1 MGTAS
6 DGAHGRRPGVV
17 DEGPEAPDGHRRRSG
32 DVPGRGSGNG
42 PSGGPGG
49 GPGRATGIGVA
60 GVAVTLAGVF
70 VNGLA
75 YVVPVLGAR
84 HLAPAELSALATLL
98 ALGAIGG
105 VAGTGLQ
112 IAVAVHRA
120 RHGRAGTARP
130 TLLTVAVTAALL
142 AVTLPVAAVGLR
154 LTGPAVLLLGVLTVA
169 VVAAGRWLGELQGDQ
184 RFLRLAG
191 GMALLAAGRYG
202 GMIAGLALGGGLT
215 GALLAGAV
223 TSVLVLAL
231 LVRLNRGAG
240 LDPVA
245 PTLATRTVLTA
256 SGATLAMLVVSYAD
270 LLLARRFLPPDASG
284 TYAVGTVL
292 TKGALWAP
300 QVVTVIAL
308 PRLAR
313 GDRGTLRA
321 ALLLVGA
328 AGAALVLAAT
338 LAGGLA
344 FGLAGGPEYTR
355 HGGLAPL
362 FAATGAL
369 YALVFVLIN
378 ARVAAAARWPS
389 APLWISTAG
398 FLAATATV
406 VPHTVAG
413 IAGAA
418 LATAAVTALVTGAL
432 TVRRGPDAPA
442 TPTRSTATAPAV
454 DRDTLRVGDQ

>member
-1 MGTAS
+1 MGT
-6 DGAHGRRPGVV
+6 
-17 DEGPEAPDGHRRRSG
+17 E
-32 DVPGRGSGNG
+32 
-42 PSGGPGG
+42 SGGRSRTG
-49 GPGRATGIGVA
+49 GIGAA
-60 GVAVTLAGVF
+60 GLAVTLAGVF

-84 HLAPAELSALATLL
+84 QLPPAELSALATLL

-105 VAGTGLQ
+105 VASTGLQ

-120 RHGRAGTARP
+120 RHGRAHTARP
-130 TLLTVAVTAALL
+130 TLLTVGVTAALL
-142 AVTLPVAAVGLR
+142 AVTLPVAAGLLR
-154 LTGPAVLLLGVLTVA
+154 LTPPAVLLLGVLTVA

-202 GMIAGLALGGGLT
+202 GVIAGLALGGGLT

-223 TSVLVLAL
+223 TSALVLAL

-240 LDPVA
+240 IDPVA
-245 PTLATRTVLTA
+245 PALPARTVLTA

-284 TYAVGTVL
+284 AYAVGTVL

-313 GDRGTLRA
+313 GDRRT
-321 ALLLVGA
+321 LLVSLALVGG
-328 AGAALVLAAT
+328 AGAVLVLAAT
-338 LAGGLA
+338 LAGGVA
-344 FGLAGGPEYTR
+344 FTLAGGPEYAGQGR
-355 HGGLAPL
+355 YAPL

-369 YALVFVLIN
+369 YAVVFVLIN
-378 ARVAAAARWPS
+378 ARVAAAVRWAS
-389 APLWISTAG
+389 APLWTSTVC
-398 FLAATATV
+398 FLAAVATV
-406 VPHTVAG
+406 VPHTVGG

-418 LATAAVTALVTGAL
+418 LTTAGLTALVTAAL
-432 TVRRGPDAPA
+432 TVRRRQSEPV
-442 TPTRSTATAPAV
+442 TPTRPAGATAQPI
-454 DRDTLRVGDQ
+454 RDTLGSVDQ

>member
-1 MGTAS
+1 MGTDS
-6 DGAHGRRPGVV
+6 DRRGPMAGLGR
-17 DEGPEAPDGHRRRSG
+17 
-32 DVPGRGSGNG
+32 
-42 PSGGPGG
+42 
-49 GPGRATGIGVA
+49 A

-84 HLAPAELSALATLL
+84 HLDPAQLSALATLL

-105 VAGTGLQ
+105 VASTGLQ

-120 RHGRAGTARP
+120 RYGRAATARP

-142 AVTLPVAAVGLR
+142 AVTLPVAAGLLR
-154 LTGPAVLLLGVLTVA
+154 LDAPAVLLLGVLTLA

-202 GMIAGLALGGGLT
+202 GMVVGLSLGGGLN
-215 GALLAGAV
+215 GSLLAGAV

-240 LDPVA
+240 IDPIA
-245 PTLATRTVLTA
+245 PSLATRTVLTA

-284 TYAVGTVL
+284 VYAVGTVL

-308 PRLAR
+308 PRLAK
-313 GDRGTLRA
+313 GDRRTLVT
-321 ALLLVGA
+321 ALALVA
-328 AGAALVLAAT
+328 CAGAALVLASAV
-338 LAGGLA
+338 AGGLA
-344 FGLAGGPEYTR
+344 FRLAGGPGYAASGR
-355 HGGLAPL
+355 YAAL
-362 FAATGAL
+362 FAGTGAL
-369 YALVFVLIN
+369 YAIVFILVN
-378 ARVAAAARWPS
+378 ARVAGSHRWPA
-389 APLWISTAG
+389 APLWTSTVVFAV
-398 FLAATATV
+398 AVATV
-406 VPHTVAG
+406 VPRTVAG

-418 LATAAVTALVTGAL
+418 LATAALTAVATGLLTMAQERRSRSNPTRTDPTVAPGAHV
-432 TVRRGPDAPA
+432 TVRDG
-442 TPTRSTATAPAV
+442 
-454 DRDTLRVGDQ
+454 

>member
-1 MGTAS
+1 MGTDS
-6 DGAHGRRPGVV
+6 
-17 DEGPEAPDGHRRRSG
+17 EQ
-32 DVPGRGSGNG
+32 
-42 PSGGPGG
+42 
-49 GPGRATGIGVA
+49 PGRARSLGTA

-84 HLAPAELSALATLL
+84 HLDPAELSALATLL

-105 VAGTGLQ
+105 VASTGLQ

-120 RHGRAGTARP
+120 RHGRAATARP
-130 TLLTVAVTAALL
+130 TLLTVLVSAALL
-142 AVTLPVAAVGLR
+142 ALALPVAAVQLR
-154 LTGPAVLLLGVLTVA
+154 LSAPAVLLLGVLTVA

-191 GMALLAAGRYG
+191 GMALLGAGRYG
-202 GMIAGLALGGGLT
+202 GMVAGLSLGGGLT
-215 GALLAGAV
+215 GSLLAGAL

-240 LDPVA
+240 IDPTV
-245 PTLATRTVLTA
+245 PSLATRTVLTA

-270 LLLARRFLPPDASG
+270 LLLARRFLPPDVSG

-313 GDRGTLRA
+313 GDRR
-321 ALLLVGA
+321 ALLTALALV
-328 AGAALVLAAT
+328 AGAGAVLVLGSA

-344 FGLAGGPEYTR
+344 FRLAGGPAYAAAGR
-355 HGGLAPL
+355 YAPL

-369 YALVFVLIN
+369 YAVVFILVN
-378 ARVAAAARWPS
+378 ARVAASARWPA
-389 APLWISTAG
+389 APLWTSTAI
-398 FLAATATV
+398 FVAAVATV
-406 VPHTVAG
+406 VPRTVAG

-418 LATAAVTALVTGAL
+418 LATAAVTAVVTGFLTLAYERDSRPKRTRTATTTPAGGHV
-432 TVRRGPDAPA
+432 TVRDG
-442 TPTRSTATAPAV
+442 
-454 DRDTLRVGDQ
+454 